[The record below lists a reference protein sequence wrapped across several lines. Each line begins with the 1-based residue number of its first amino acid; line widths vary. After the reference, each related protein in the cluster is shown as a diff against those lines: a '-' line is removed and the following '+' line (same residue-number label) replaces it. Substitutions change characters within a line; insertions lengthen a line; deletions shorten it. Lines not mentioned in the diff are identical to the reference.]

1 METKIYYLPR
11 NAIAKFAIEV
21 VARNIPCSFSDV
33 DEMVAAQ
40 VIKYRIICLR
50 RDIPAVER
58 ILKGC
63 GLLD

>member
-11 NAIAKFAIEV
+11 NAITKFAIEV
-21 VARNIPCSFSDV
+21 VTRNIPCSFSDI
-33 DEMVAAQ
+33 DEIVAAQ
-40 VIKYRIICLR
+40 VIKYRIICLS
-50 RDIPAVER
+50 RDIPAIER